1 MPRSDVQDASKR
13 GFPHKVEVLPEPI
26 MLNMAILGE
35 NDKQMCSATEI
46 LMSAVTITTPS
57 GPLCMR
63 GVRQIIVEEGMDN
76 PLIGRPVI
84 DEMGFVAGQHLD
96 SVRYK
101 FHPQDFSHIS
111 EELLDMGKHPLGA
124 LSKLLVNLADITDFI
139 DDLRNVLPLAKQNN
153 IMHREQTKPNALD
166 EDQSEVQRSEA
177 DDGDHGVLQP
187 DVKFAILK

>member
-26 MLNMAILGE
+26 MLNMAIVGE

-139 DDLRNVLPLAKQNN
+139 DDLRNVLP
-153 IMHREQTKPNALD
+153 KPNALD